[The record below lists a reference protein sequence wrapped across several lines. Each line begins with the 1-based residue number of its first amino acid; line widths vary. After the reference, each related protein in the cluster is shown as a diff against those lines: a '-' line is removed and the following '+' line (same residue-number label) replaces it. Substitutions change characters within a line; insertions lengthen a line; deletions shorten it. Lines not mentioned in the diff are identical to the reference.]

1 MYCLRQRYRINNYIK
16 GDKMRQS
23 HKFLATID
31 SSFYRRYLQQML
43 MIVGFILFSLVS
55 GPVSANPFAK
65 NIPASAPNACPAN
78 HRMYYIGRSNPAYTP
93 KETRG
98 LVWTSGNQKQ
108 DKFTFDEGATNKIFF
123 MQFTGIDLN
132 NSQTNN
138 QNNGNTPPFF
148 GGITDATSNAIN
160 LVHNSPAI
168 RTTNNTVRLSSNWP
182 MSKIGFK
189 IQDLD
194 ASRNT
199 GTSLAYIEQARALN
213 GGKLSLA
220 YTPPALPFH
229 VISNGNTTVTGIA
242 GRNCSLNE
250 CNIDAAWGYT
260 PADTEVVLEH
270 DNTKTS
276 VNSPHAVGY
285 SDFYYCLAP
294 PKIVLQKALT
304 GTRVQTTDQFSLEV
318 TGDNTVPTNNF
329 TTTGSGSTIDNNNAA
344 TAVAVAPNTTYT
356 IVESIIGG
364 GDIRNY
370 DATYSC
376 SNATTQ
382 SATDL
387 SSASGSTVYNS
398 SNNTRSFTLSNLNYG
413 DEITCTITNT
423 PTAYTFSGIVFNDN
437 GGIENNSTN
446 LDTNTK
452 YDISSTFTGN
462 NNYFNGKFERE
473 IEQGIYA
480 SGLQVRLT
488 DCGADDGGTNIAG
501 TTAKNVSDAP
511 ATLGQFKFTV
521 PASALAGKSRV
532 CLVQTEPSAWKDS
545 GFSVDTTSNSREVT
559 LVNGT
564 LDYKTENDGS
574 RNLDFGEVV
583 KSQSA
588 LVLIK
593 SQYLHACNDTLDFMN
608 SAINQPT
615 SNPMVGFSDQ
625 PPQTSV
631 EPGNCIAY
639 RIDAYNRGHVDIR
652 DVQITDELQQTPVK
666 SVFHLP
672 YPKGSSSSVYDN
684 TGSLPMG
691 TIVSKIFNLDKP
703 TGTSA
708 TKATLYFN
716 TKYGTTVDP

>member
-1 MYCLRQRYRINNYIK
+1 
-16 GDKMRQS
+16 MRQS
-23 HKFLATID
+23 HKFLATLD
-31 SSFYRRYLQQML
+31 NSFYRRYLQPLLVMAGVL
-43 MIVGFILFSLVS
+43 LFSLGS
-55 GPVSANPFAK
+55 EPVSANPFAK
-65 NIPASAPNACPAN
+65 NIPASAPNACPAD

-93 KETRG
+93 KETRR
-98 LVWTSGNQKQ
+98 LVWTSGNQEQ
-108 DKFTFDEGATNKIFF
+108 DRFTFDEGATNKIFF

-148 GGITDATSNAIN
+148 GGITGATSNAIN
-160 LVHNSPAI
+160 LAHNSPAVHN
-168 RTTNNTVRLSSNWP
+168 TNNTVRLSSNWP

-194 ASRNT
+194 ASLNT

-220 YTPPALPFH
+220 YNPPALPFH

-250 CNIDAAWGYT
+250 CNIDAAWSYT
-260 PADTEVVLEH
+260 PANTEVVLEH
-270 DNTKTS
+270 GNTETYR
-276 VNSPHAVGY
+276 NSPHAVGY

-382 SATDL
+382 SATNL
-387 SSASGSTVYNS
+387 SSANGNTVYDS
-398 SNNTRSFTLSNLNYG
+398 SDNTRSFTLSNLNYG

-437 GGIENNSTN
+437 GGIAENN
-446 LDTNTK
+446 NTK

-462 NNYFNGKFERE
+462 NNYFNGVFDSSSEVG
-473 IEQGIYA
+473 IETTA
-480 SGLQVRLT
+480 GLSVSLT
-488 DCGADDGGTNIAG
+488 DCKGNNIS
-501 TTAKNVSDAP
+501 TVAP
-511 ATLGQFKFTV
+511 NSNPQTQLNSPLGQFKFTV
-521 PASALAGKSRV
+521 SASAIANLTTKEV
-532 CLVQTEPSAWKDS
+532 CLVQVEPDPWT
-545 GFSVDTTSNSREVT
+545 FSVDTTPNLRKIS
-559 LVNGT
+559 LAAGKF
-564 LDYKTENDGS
+564 DYKTDGS
-574 RNLDFGEVV
+574 RNLDFGEV
-583 KSQSA
+583 KANYAS

-593 SQYLHACNDTLDFMN
+593 SQHVNDCD
-608 SAINQPT
+608 INANYDGI
-615 SNPMVGFSDQ
+615 SFSTAEINDI
-625 PPQTSV
+625 
-631 EPGNCIAY
+631 EPGKCIAY
-639 RIDAYNRGHVDIR
+639 KIEAYNRGHVALNNIR
-652 DVQITDELQQTPVK
+652 ITDILKKTPVESK
-666 SVFHLP
+666 FHLP
-672 YPKGSSSSVYDN
+672 VASGISATLRKTDQP
-684 TGSLPMG
+684 
-691 TIVSKIFNLDKP
+691 
-703 TGTSA
+703 TSA
-708 TKATLYFN
+708 LINIGDNGVIITEPFDLNNTSTTTPSKRTLYFN